1 MTERA
6 TPDSA
11 EVKGPG
17 PTTRGGPVGWVRRKW
32 REVFFEPDK
41 QVAFDRTRD
50 ELKAQ
55 LKTDD
60 EDKAEGILKD
70 ATDAFNRL
78 QDRVDGAE
86 RRATTLQGSSA
97 VAASL
102 AVAAAGL
109 LIDPTKIEGNG
120 WKLLFGVNAVFIV
133 FALAMCAWRATLASS
148 RVHRWMTPSDWSV
161 LERSEQTIADAQ
173 VDRAVDLLWAVNHNQ
188 RFARYKIS
196 LLRAAADW
204 VRRALVALL
213 VLALIT
219 AVYGVGGPGR
229 PGAHTTPKSEHAIV
243 YVQLRPQHVS
253 AVGAVALLIARLLV
267 PKTR

>member
-1 MTERA
+1 MTEKSAPNPARA
-6 TPDSA
+6 EDPEA
-11 EVKGPG
+11 RAA
-17 PTTRGGPVGWVRRKW
+17 RGLAAWVRRKR
-32 REVFFEPDK
+32 REVFFEPD
-41 QVAFDRTRD
+41 QNVAFEGTQD
-50 ELKAQ
+50 ELRAR

-60 EDKAEGILKD
+60 ADKAEGILKD

-109 LIDPTKIEGNG
+109 LIDPTKVDGDG
-120 WKLLFGVNAVFIV
+120 WKLLFALDAVFIV

-148 RVHRWMTPSDWSV
+148 RVHRWVTPGDWDV
-161 LERSEQTIADAQ
+161 LDRAGQTVCEAQ

-188 RFARYKIS
+188 RFARYKIA

-204 VRRALVALL
+204 VRRALA
-213 VLALIT
+213 
-219 AVYGVGGPGR
+219 
-229 PGAHTTPKSEHAIV
+229 
-243 YVQLRPQHVS
+243 
-253 AVGAVALLIARLLV
+253 ALLILAVLTAAYGTFGPDADARGTERKQAAV
-267 PKTR
+267 PVKPPACR